1 MTDKLG
7 GKNWYFLGILPKI
20 DKSSLVSSENN
31 LIIVNALGHT
41 LTVRHQPVLVV
52 DFQPRDWRLKRKI
65 QEFCGVPVRFG
76 QGTP

>member
-1 MTDKLG
+1 MCQKI
-7 GKNWYFLGILPKI
+7 WYFLGIFPKI
-20 DKSSLVSSENN
+20 KKSSLVSTENN

-41 LTVRHQPVLVV
+41 LTVRHQPVMVV

-65 QEFCGVPVRFG
+65 QVFCWVPVRCR